1 MRAITK
7 AIEYRRSSPLRF
19 WVAASASAI
28 AVVVTV
34 YLGVMTLLWG
44 LHVGELR
51 SVANDLARTD
61 ADRRATLSAQ
71 ATDLAAAE
79 TAQSDALGALGALAH
94 TKARSEDQRYAYH
107 DFALVLKD
115 CADERAKVVTV
126 VQQRHLY
133 VTWTVH
139 RYDDNVAEYCAQVKQ
154 AWAESLTEEDS

>member
-7 AIEYRRSSPLRF
+7 ATEYRRTSPLRF

-34 YLGVMTLLWG
+34 YLGTMTLLWG
-44 LHVGELR
+44 LHVHELR
-51 SVANDLARTD
+51 SVASDLAQTD

-71 ATDLAAAE
+71 EADLAAGE
-79 TAQSDALGALGALAH
+79 TARSDALADLRALAH
-94 TKARSEDQRYAYH
+94 TKALSEDERYVYH

-115 CADERAKVVTV
+115 CADERAEVATV
-126 VQQRHLY
+126 VQQRYLY

-139 RYDDNVAEYCAQVKQ
+139 RYDDNVAEYCTQVKQ